1 LEHLELILD
10 LSRMSCNA
18 DVRLPQNAVL
28 DSGNISELRRAAT
41 IFLTTPKAG
50 STGRRFKSSADYV
63 QYKKA
68 ASLAGSSTSVLPPQ
82 TNVIT
87 QLQNAGC

>member
-1 LEHLELILD
+1 
-10 LSRMSCNA
+10 MSCKS

-28 DSGNISELRRAAT
+28 DSGNITELRRGAT
-41 IFLTTPKAG
+41 MFLTIPKAG

-68 ASLAGSSTSVLPPQ
+68 ASLAGSSTLVLPPQ
-82 TNVIT
+82 SAVIT